1 MQIPLDYYRILGLP
15 IQATD
20 EQLHHAHRDRKL
32 QLPRRE
38 YSEAAISAR
47 RSLIE
52 EAYDVLSD
60 PAQRQAYDGRFLAN
74 PYEAQVANQ
83 ATPSLQGEEPRD
95 VWASSDPVGQSM
107 SGQSTPGS
115 PNASVATLD
124 RQSAAPISSIEIND
138 DQFVGALL
146 ILLELGEYELVLR
159 LGRPFLTT
167 GAKSLG
173 SGQYGDPDIVG
184 ADIVLTVALACLEL
198 GREQWQQGLYENAA
212 ESLETGQELLLRE
225 GLFAGIRSD
234 IQADLFKLRPY
245 RILELLAS
253 SNDDQSARYQGIQL
267 LQDMLNERGGI
278 DGAGNDQ
285 SGLSTDDF
293 LRFIQ
298 QLRTYLTAEEQLHI
312 FEAEAQRPSAVA
324 TYLAVYALIARG
336 FAYRLP
342 ALLRQAKLFLQ
353 RLWNRQDVALERAI
367 CVLLLGQTEEATVA
381 LEQSNEY
388 SALAFIREHSKGS
401 PDLLPGLCL
410 YAERWLQNE
419 VFPHFRDLSQAQAS
433 LKDFFADEHVQ
444 SYLEA
449 LANEPDTESPWAAAG
464 YSAWS
469 TPATNGN
476 VHAYSNGA
484 RYSYPHADGTT
495 LPLASG
501 QLGGTA
507 TATLDAPS
515 DLTGRY
521 GTGTT
526 GTPPTAE
533 RVSTDGGHT
542 RLSGTTV
549 GSRRLPVRQRGW
561 LGLFGRSPRRRPSSS
576 SAAASNTYGTTTTM
590 GHTTRRRPKQSG
602 PRLDRIVFLAA
613 TGLVGIL
620 ILWMVL
626 SRVLGWLGESFAG
639 PQLEGEQ
646 LALNLAEPVMVIPD
660 PAEVAATEEAA
671 EATGELTPEIAEQ
684 VIERWLSA
692 KSEAMGENYNVSA
705 LDDILVDSMLARLQG
720 QSRAAENGNWYW
732 EYEHPTL
739 EINNVV
745 WSEEQPD
752 QGTIEA
758 NVQEVGQY
766 YVDGQL
772 SMAETYDSNL
782 NVRYGVVR
790 RDGLWK
796 ISSVQVID

>member
-20 EQLHHAHRDRKL
+20 EQLFHAHRDRTL

-47 RSLIE
+47 RSLID
-52 EAYDVLSD
+52 EAYAVLSD
-60 PAQRQAYDGRFLAN
+60 LSQRQAYDARFLAKSYDTQGSDRDISMPHQAEN
-74 PYEAQVANQ
+74 PQDLWASGTSGE
-83 ATPSLQGEEPRD
+83 QGAPAPRD
-95 VWASSDPVGQSM
+95 TGL
-107 SGQSTPGS
+107 
-115 PNASVATLD
+115 ATLD
-124 RQSAAPISSIEIND
+124 RHPGAPISSIEIDN

-167 GAKSLG
+167 GAMSLS
-173 SGQYGDPDIVG
+173 SGQYGDPEVIG

-225 GLFAGIRSD
+225 GVFVGIRGD

-245 RILELLAS
+245 RILERLALP
-253 SNDDQSARYQGIQL
+253 DEEQSARYQGLQL

-298 QLRTYLTAEEQLHI
+298 QLRSYLTSEEQLHL
-312 FEAEAQRPSAVA
+312 FESEAQRPSAVA

-367 CVLLLGQTEEATVA
+367 CVLLLGQTEEAATA

-388 SALAFIREHSKGS
+388 SALAFIRDHSKGS
-401 PDLLPGLCL
+401 PDVLPGLCL

-419 VFPHFRDLSQAQAS
+419 VFPHFRDLAQVQVS

-444 SYLEA
+444 AYLEA
-449 LANEPDTESPWAAAG
+449 LANEPDTESPWVSAG

-469 TPATNGN
+469 TQATNG
-476 VHAYSNGA
+476 HAHSYSNGT
-484 RYSYPHADGTT
+484 RYSYAQVGSTAMPH
-495 LPLASG
+495 ASG
-501 QLGGTA
+501 QSQGVTA
-507 TATLDAPS
+507 TAALDAPV
-515 DLTGRY
+515 DAAGRY
-521 GTGTT
+521 GSGHP
-526 GTPPTAE
+526 GAPPTAE
-533 RVSTDGGHT
+533 RVSTKGGDTQVAT
-542 RLSGTTV
+542 RKARGGRPS
-549 GSRRLPVRQRGW
+549 SRRNRW
-561 LGLFGRSPRRRPSSS
+561 LGMFGRSPRRRPSTL
-576 SAAASNTYGTTTTM
+576 SAAASTAYGTTTTT
-590 GHTTRRRPKQSG
+590 GHTARRRPKQAG

-613 TGLVGIL
+613 TGLIGIL

-626 SRVLGWLGESFAG
+626 SRVFSWLGESFSG

-646 LALNLAEPVMVIPD
+646 LAINLTEPVMTIPD
-660 PAEVAATEEAA
+660 PAAVAEAEEAA
-671 EATGELTPEIAEQ
+671 ESTGELTPEIAEQ
-684 VIERWLSA
+684 VLERWLSA
-692 KSEAMGENYNVSA
+692 KSEAMGENYDVSV
-705 LDDILVDSMLARLQG
+705 LDTILVDAMLSRLQG
-720 QSRAAENGNWYW
+720 QVQAAESGNWYW

-739 EINNVV
+739 DVTAVE
-745 WSEEQPD
+745 WSEDQPD
-752 QGTIEA
+752 QATIGA

-766 YVDGQL
+766 YLNGQL

-782 NVRYGVVR
+782 NVRYQVVR